1 MDAVLFN
8 FHDMILFMMA
18 MLSVML
24 ACLLFIFHETDKR
37 ISSYLLGSFLLLYA
51 IIPLDKMIT
60 YGAEFHSVALNASR
74 NIFFFGNAAMLLE
87 GALLFLYVQSL
98 TKKGFQLQRKH
109 LLHLIPLVIYAIYA
123 YILYYQYDDLTKY
136 RLIVSLEIFN
146 HWSFKYFYL
155 IRDSVRIGYGI
166 AGIYALFE
174 YQAVIRGKFSEIQ
187 RIDMQWLVSI
197 VVGFLLYRAWMFIES
212 LYSCVFLIA
221 HGDSTPQYIHIMNM
235 SGLLSGYVACL
246 LIITLVF
253 FGLRY
258 SLILEGVDYVLS
270 TGNENRSMNL
280 DWRTA
285 KKLSDYMEEKKPYLE
300 HNITIDE
307 LSHKMSIPT
316 KTLSLLLNRHFGKNF
331 FEYINSYRVEA
342 AKQMLSSKNA
352 KSIVDIMYESGF
364 SSKSSFN
371 DCFKRI
377 VGVTPREYRK
387 KYPNDHTMD
396 GLEEDQI
403 QKQPAAE
410 HEPDGKQEEK
420 EEENKLRFQQ

>member
-8 FHDMILFMMA
+8 FHDMILIMTA
-18 MLSVML
+18 VLSVML
-24 ACLLFIFHETDKR
+24 ACLLFIFHESER
-37 ISSYLLGSFLLLYA
+37 RLSSYLLGSFLLLYA
-51 IIPLDKMIT
+51 IIPLDKVIT
-60 YGAEFHSVALNASR
+60 YGTEFHLVALNTSR
-74 NIFFFGNAAMLLE
+74 NLFLIGNAALLLE
-87 GALLFLYVQSL
+87 GVLLYLYVQSL
-98 TKKGFQLQRKH
+98 TKKGFELQRKH
-109 LLHLIPLVIYAIYA
+109 LLHLIPLAIYLA
-123 YILYYQYDDLTKY
+123 YAYNLYYQYDDLTKY
-136 RLIVSLEIFN
+136 RLIVTLELFD

-155 IRDSVRIGYGI
+155 IRDSIRVGYGI
-166 AGIYALFE
+166 AGIYALYE
-174 YQAVIRGKFSEIQ
+174 YRAVIRGKFSEIQ

-212 LYSCVFLIA
+212 LYSCVFLLA
-221 HGDSTPQYIHIMNM
+221 HGDSTPQYVQIMHM

-246 LIITLVF
+246 LIVTLVF

-270 TGNENRSMNL
+270 SGSENRSMNL

-307 LSHKMSIPT
+307 LSQKMSIPT

-387 KYPNDHTMD
+387 RN
-396 GLEEDQI
+396 I
-403 QKQPAAE
+403 NE
-410 HEPDGKQEEK
+410 HEQHTPAQEQAQTQERPHEGENPREGKNDEDKME
-420 EEENKLRFQQ
+420 FQQ

>member
-8 FHDMILFMMA
+8 FHDMILIMTA
-18 MLSVML
+18 VLSVML
-24 ACLLFIFHETDKR
+24 ACLLFIFHESER
-37 ISSYLLGSFLLLYA
+37 RLSSYLLGSFLLLYA
-51 IIPLDKMIT
+51 IIPLDKVIT
-60 YGAEFHSVALNASR
+60 YGTEFHLVALNTSR
-74 NIFFFGNAAMLLE
+74 NLFLIGNAALLLE
-87 GALLFLYVQSL
+87 GVLLYLYVQSL
-98 TKKGFQLQRKH
+98 TKKGFELQRKH
-109 LLHLIPLVIYAIYA
+109 LLHLIPLAIYLVYA

-136 RLIVSLEIFN
+136 RLIVTLELFD

-155 IRDSVRIGYGI
+155 IRDSIRVGYGI
-166 AGIYALFE
+166 AGIYAL
-174 YQAVIRGKFSEIQ
+174 Y
-187 RIDMQWLVSI
+187 
-197 VVGFLLYRAWMFIES
+197 ES
-212 LYSCVFLIA
+212 LYSCVFLLA
-221 HGDSTPQYIHIMNM
+221 HGDSTPQYVQIMHM

-246 LIITLVF
+246 LIVTLVF

-270 TGNENRSMNL
+270 SGSENRSMNL

-307 LSHKMSIPT
+307 LSQKMSIPT

-387 KYPNDHTMD
+387 RN
-396 GLEEDQI
+396 I
-403 QKQPAAE
+403 NE
-410 HEPDGKQEEK
+410 HEQHPPAQEQAQAQERPHEGENPREGKNDEIG
-420 EEENKLRFQQ
+420 FQQ

>member
-1 MDAVLFN
+1 MNAVLFN

-60 YGAEFHSVALNASR
+60 YGEEFHLVALNASR
-74 NIFFFGNAAMLLE
+74 NIFLIGNAAMLLE
-87 GALLFLYVQSL
+87 GALLYLYVQSL
-98 TKKGFQLQRKH
+98 TKKGFQLQQKH
-109 LLHLIPLVIYAIYA
+109 LLHLIPFAVYAVYA

-136 RLIVSLEIFN
+136 RLIVSLEVFN

-155 IRDSVRIGYGI
+155 IRDSIRVGYGI

-212 LYSCVFLIA
+212 LYSSVFLLA
-221 HGDSTPQYIHIMNM
+221 HGDSTPQYIHIMSM

-246 LIITLVF
+246 LIVTLVF

-270 TGNENRSMNL
+270 SGNESRSMNL

-387 KYPNDHTMD
+387 KHPND
-396 GLEEDQI
+396 GQEYASEDQV
-403 QKQPAAE
+403 QKQPQAG
-410 HEPDGKQEEK
+410 HELENEQEEEK
-420 EEENKLRFQQ
+420 EEKNKLRFQQ